1 MQTYVRVGLNKVG
14 LLSTDEAAFVG
25 GEYYAINKVFYLQ
38 KMDSYWLNTP
48 YSFTLNDARTFVIHP
63 QGHFGVSTVHL
74 SFGVMPVINLKSN
87 VLYTSGDGTKSNA
100 YLVN

>member
-1 MQTYVRVGLNKVG
+1 MFGGVNKVG

-25 GEYYAINKVFYLQ
+25 GEYYAINKFFYLQ
-38 KMDSYWLNTP
+38 KMDLYWLNTP
-48 YSFTLNDARTFVIHP
+48 YSFTLNDARAFVIHP